1 MYLDEAINFQELD
14 QSASVMM
21 PFFDPD
27 INVVHMGGK
36 GETSIKHFEMTDD
49 APFCHFL
56 TAYVSRRL
64 IASPAFF
71 L

>member
-1 MYLDEAINFQELD
+1 MNAQELD

-36 GETSIKHFEMTDD
+36 GETSILHFEITDD
-49 APFCHFL
+49 APYCHFL
-56 TAYVSRRL
+56 AAYNSKDPQRG
-64 IASPAFF
+64 IA
-71 L
+71 